1 MQTSQVIFLP
11 MMYVPTYLQ
20 MEHFKM
26 LQTELN
32 FMHAQINNESKD
44 SYERM
49 LRKQIFYNKMRE
61 RIHLVE

>member
-32 FMHAQINNESKD
+32 FMHAQNKQRIK
-44 SYERM
+44 RF
-49 LRKQIFYNKMRE
+49 LRTN
-61 RIHLVE
+61 VA